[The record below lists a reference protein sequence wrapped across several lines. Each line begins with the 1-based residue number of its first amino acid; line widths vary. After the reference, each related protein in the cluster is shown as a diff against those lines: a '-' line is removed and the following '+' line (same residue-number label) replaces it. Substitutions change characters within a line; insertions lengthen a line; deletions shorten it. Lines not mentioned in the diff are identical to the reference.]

1 VFERARWVVAAAALL
16 WSSAAPAQIFQSQGP
31 APRVGPATAV
41 QTGFGGPDGTAAGA
55 IQAVIADPALG
66 ANTLF
71 AGSVNGGVFVTND
84 FGKTWKALTDK
95 QASLSIASLGL
106 DPMDPTSKTIVAGVG
121 ITSNGDWNNNMP
133 FQGRGGRQTGLLYTT
148 NAGASWS
155 PLGGTT
161 LADQSVIGVAARG
174 SVILAATFEEQA
186 TTLTQASSG
195 AYGLYRSVNG
205 GASFSRV
212 GALPGPVT
220 SLVADPTN
228 SAKFYAAV
236 TSASNPNQTAI
247 YVSNDTGA
255 SWTAVFSSAT
265 QISGGNIIPNANGRQ
280 LVPKLAAGPGGSV
293 AIAFVAV
300 ASDTD
305 KQIRALYLSQDS
317 GGSWSRLATPAA
329 NAGSKQ
335 GVVNLTLAID
345 PTNINIVYVAG
356 DATTVGPFPLAAY
369 RVQGDTSTLLV
380 GADGSF
386 AHADARTAFFLSAN
400 QLLVSTD
407 SGISVRTN
415 PQSDSGIWQGLNGN
429 LSTFEPYNIAF
440 DAKSKRLV
448 VAAQDNGTSLQSA
461 PGSNFYVPINSG
473 DGVVA
478 VINDRTL
485 AGQSVIYTSTQ
496 NLGDPTRLIIDAQG
510 KAVSP
515 FDPNIPFG
523 INITCNGG
531 QSCSSQV
538 SGSGTNFSSPFV
550 LNRIDPTRI
559 TIGGTSVYVTRDTLT
574 GANGPNAQSIDLT
587 LTNVGDAG
595 ANVTAIAYGAQDNVN
610 ALIVGSSGTWRRWS
624 RIAW

>member
-174 SVILAATFEEQA
+174 STILAATFEEQDV
-186 TTLTQASSG
+186 TRTQASSG

-228 SAKFYAAV
+228 AARFYAAV
-236 TSASNPNQTAI
+236 TSASDPEPDRDLREQRHGRELEAGILDQHANIRRRRQHHCNRHRPPA
-247 YVSNDTGA
+247 GA
-255 SWTAVFSSAT
+255 QAR
-265 QISGGNIIPNANGRQ
+265 GGARRLGCHCLRRRHSQ
-280 LVPKLAAGPGGSV
+280 RKLCQP
-293 AIAFVAV
+293 
-300 ASDTD
+300 TN
-305 KQIRALYLSQDS
+305 KRALSIGKFGRFVVEACHAPSQRGQQTRRRQS
-317 GGSWSRLATPAA
+317 
-329 NAGSKQ
+329 
-335 GVVNLTLAID
+335 
-345 PTNINIVYVAG
+345 
-356 DATTVGPFPLAAY
+356 
-369 RVQGDTSTLLV
+369 
-380 GADGSF
+380 
-386 AHADARTAFFLSAN
+386 DARH
-400 QLLVSTD
+400 
-407 SGISVRTN
+407 R
-415 PQSDSGIWQGLNGN
+415 SDQ
-429 LSTFEPYNIAF
+429 Y
-440 DAKSKRLV
+440 
-448 VAAQDNGTSLQSA
+448 
-461 PGSNFYVPINSG
+461 
-473 DGVVA
+473 
-478 VINDRTL
+478 
-485 AGQSVIYTSTQ
+485 
-496 NLGDPTRLIIDAQG
+496 
-510 KAVSP
+510 
-515 FDPNIPFG
+515 
-523 INITCNGG
+523 
-531 QSCSSQV
+531 
-538 SGSGTNFSSPFV
+538 
-550 LNRIDPTRI
+550 
-559 TIGGTSVYVTRDTLT
+559 
-574 GANGPNAQSIDLT
+574 
-587 LTNVGDAG
+587 
-595 ANVTAIAYGAQDNVN
+595 
-610 ALIVGSSGTWRRWS
+610 
-624 RIAW
+624 